1 VSNKNHCKTIGKS
14 HRLHPVPTW
23 RSHMHR
29 IGTTLLGLG
38 GMVLAGGLANYA
50 LSVREWQIEGVDPF
64 LRKAINEELAA
75 MQPLD
80 FLHAR
85 PAQLRRRLLAT
96 LPDLADVKII
106 RRLPDKLHIS
116 GVVRR
121 PIAIWQQGGML
132 KLVDEHGTVF
142 VSQRKNTAWD
152 LPVLRAGPRKLAYAG
167 RLLGQL
173 RRMDARRY
181 ATLSEC
187 TFLAP
192 GTWALYFSH
201 GQRWLLPADATA
213 GQRLRTLLAMLDR
226 PRWKDRTWR
235 VDARM
240 DRRWFFRQSS
250 PQGGMI

>member
-1 VSNKNHCKTIGKS
+1 VSNKNRCKTIGKS

-96 LPDLADVKII
+96 LPDLADVQIT
-106 RRLPDKLHIS
+106 RRLPDWLHIT
-116 GVVRR
+116 GVARH
-121 PIAIWQQGGML
+121 PIAIWQQGETL
-132 KLVDEHGTVF
+132 KLVDEHGAVF
-142 VSQRKNTAWD
+142 ISQRKHMLWD
-152 LPVLRAGPRKLAYAG
+152 LPILRAGPQRLAPASQ
-167 RLLGQL
+167 LLGQL

-187 TFLAP
+187 MFLAP

-213 GQRLRTLLAMLDR
+213 NQRLRTLLAMLGR

-235 VDARM
+235 VDTRM
-240 DRRWFFRQSS
+240 DTRWFFRQSGH
-250 PQGGMI
+250 QGGTI